1 MAYYRCGPT
10 AIGSRTSWGPVT
22 SPSSVEPKNFDRP
35 LSGNFDRIFNAFER
49 TNAFEYIRNSF
60 EGGKEEEDRH
70 VGHGDIVVN
79 RKMSSSYERADCA
92 LAAQTPCSEDE
103 DFYREK
109 ILYSQARQLFP
120 LQEDLADW
128 INKTIGITY
137 LSGENFLDVLDNGV
151 ELCQLA
157 AVIHDRAREALDQG
171 LIVGAVPQIRGR
183 CWQRAARRS
192 FFSRD
197 NTENF
202 ITFCR
207 DLGVHENLLFESDDL
222 VLHNQ
227 PRQVILCL
235 LEVARLATK
244 FNVEPPGLVQ
254 LEKEIALEERDSGL
268 ESSISGTAW
277 QFRDASP
284 PPEHDK
290 STAEVPPTSPEPN
303 DSHLSAVDNA
313 DAESTKSEST
323 VASTD
328 SDVPLKPTNELDKR
342 VQLVTRLM
350 ERGCSCSSGKCS
362 KLLKVKKVGEGRYN
376 IAGRNVFIRLLK
388 GRHMMVR
395 VGGGWDTLEHF
406 LSRHEPCQVRL
417 VTQGTGRSANVLP
430 VALGG
435 AGDTEPPSTT
445 AVEHKPAPAT
455 RPSLSPASSR
465 ASLREP
471 SASRTVSPV
480 DSKASSVSGKTSP
493 VELRSG
499 RSTRASSK
507 TSSGK
512 SSPLGDPRRTSTPTK
527 TASARSLRSALTL
540 PLKTD
545 SVDGRAPKSPAPR
558 ARKQSAPSSF
568 STPNTPTGRSVRTPP
583 IEYRKSLTTTSL
595 NTTVPKKSRSMSLAH
610 VPKEERKSFCGTD
623 RLNQAKKN
631 RSTSVA
637 TTPTETVAARKTRS
651 QSLAS
656 TPINEPKKIFN
667 GTNGFAKKTRSM
679 SLATPV
685 DFKPLN
691 KSQSVTVN
699 GAMTQA
705 AIEESIRLSLAATI
719 ADETSSKKPFL
730 HIKAKYRSPPPRECR
745 KLWSIGAPVQNLA
758 RSDLAVGVPVR
769 ASVTPHK
776 RRYTYYKKMYKPMCY
791 ELPKP
796 LTVSLV

>member
-22 SPSSVEPKNFDRP
+22 SPTSVEPKSYDRP

-49 TNAFEYIRNSF
+49 TNALEYIRNSF
-60 EGGKEEEDRH
+60 EGGKEEEERH
-70 VGHGDIVVN
+70 IGHGDIIVN
-79 RKMSSSYERADCA
+79 RKMSSSFERADCA

-137 LSGENFLDVLDNGV
+137 LTGENFLDVLDNGV

-171 LIVGAVPQIRGR
+171 LIVG
-183 CWQRAARRS
+183 
-192 FFSRD
+192 
-197 NTENF
+197 NF

-207 DLGVHENLLFESDDL
+207 ELGVHENLLFESDDL

-244 FNVEPPGLVQ
+244 FNVKPPGLVQ

-268 ESSISGTAW
+268 DSAMSATAW
-277 QFRDASP
+277 QFRDATP
-284 PPEHDK
+284 PPRDEK
-290 STAEVPPTSPEPN
+290 SSTEVPPKTPDP
-303 DSHLSAVDNA
+303 DSQLSAVDNA
-313 DAESTKSEST
+313 DAESTKSEGT

-417 VTQGTGRSANVLP
+417 VTQGRRDVLP
-430 VALGG
+430 VPLA
-435 AGDTEPPSTT
+435 DE
-445 AVEHKPAPAT
+445 PAPA
-455 RPSLSPASSR
+455 LSPASSR
-465 ASLREP
+465 ASLTKE
-471 SASRTVSPV
+471 SSVAGTVSPV
-480 DSKASSVSGKTSP
+480 DSKASSISGKASP

-507 TSSGK
+507 ASSGK
-512 SSPLGDPRRTSTPTK
+512 SSPLPDPRRTSTPVKPT
-527 TASARSLRSALTL
+527 SARSLRSALTL
-540 PLKTD
+540 PLRAD
-545 SVDGRAPKSPAPR
+545 SVDGRSPKSPAVR
-558 ARKQSAPSSF
+558 SRKQSAPSSF

-583 IEYRKSLTTTSL
+583 VEHRKSLTSAALASTPTT
-595 NTTVPKKSRSMSLAH
+595 PKKSRSMSLAH
-610 VPKEERKSFCGTD
+610 VQKDDKRTFCGTD
-623 RLNQAKKN
+623 RLNQVKKT
-631 RSTSVA
+631 RSTSAA
-637 TTPTETVAARKTRS
+637 TTPTDTAAARKTRS

-656 TPINEPKKIFN
+656 TPVNEPKKQFN
-667 GTNGFAKKTRSM
+667 GSNGYSKKTRSM

-691 KSQSVTVN
+691 KSISVN

-719 ADETSSKKPFL
+719 ADDTSSKKPFL
-730 HIKAKYRSPPPRECR
+730 HIKAKYRSPPPRE
-745 KLWSIGAPVQNLA
+745 
-758 RSDLAVGVPVR
+758 VPPR
-769 ASVTPHK
+769 
-776 RRYTYYKKMYKPMCY
+776 
-791 ELPKP
+791 
-796 LTVSLV
+796 

>member
-10 AIGSRTSWGPVT
+10 AIGNRTSWGPVS
-22 SPSSVEPKNFDRP
+22 SPSTVDNSFDRP

-49 TNAFEYIRNSF
+49 TNAFEYVRSTF
-60 EGGKEEEDRH
+60 EGGKEEERH

-79 RKMSSSYERADCA
+79 RKMSSSFERADCA

-128 INKTIGITY
+128 INKTVGITY
-137 LSGENFLDVLDNGV
+137 LTGENFLDVLDNGA

-157 AVIHDRAREALDQG
+157 AVIHDRARDALDQG
-171 LIVGAVPQIRGR
+171 LIVGPVPQIRGR

-207 DLGVHENLLFESDDL
+207 ELGVHENLLFESDDL

-244 FNVEPPGLVQ
+244 FNIEPPGLVQ

-268 ESSISGTAW
+268 DSAMSGAAW
-277 QFRDASP
+277 QFRDSSPVPQLEKSIKDP
-284 PPEHDK
+284 PP
-290 STAEVPPTSPEPN
+290 SSPQPN
-303 DSHLSAVDNA
+303 DNQLSVPDNI
-313 DAESTKSEST
+313 DAESTKSEET
-323 VASTD
+323 VGSTD

-350 ERGCSCSSGKCS
+350 ERGCNCNSGKCS

-417 VTQGTGRSANVLP
+417 VTQGRKGNVLP
-430 VALGG
+430 VTLPPT
-435 AGDTEPPSTT
+435 DTEDAQKLSPIARKSSTI
-445 AVEHKPAPAT
+445 
-455 RPSLSPASSR
+455 SPASSKN
-465 ASLREP
+465 SLTSKEP
-471 SASRTVSPV
+471 SIAGTVSPV
-480 DSKASSVSGKTSP
+480 DSKASSVSGKISP
-493 VELRSG
+493 VEVKSG
-499 RSTRASSK
+499 RTTRASSK
-507 TSSGK
+507 ASSGK
-512 SSPLGDPRRTSTPTK
+512 NSPLQDSRKTSTPIKPAT
-527 TASARSLRSALTL
+527 TRNLRSALTL

-545 SVDGRAPKSPAPR
+545 SVDGGQPKPAAQR
-558 ARKQSAPSSF
+558 TRKQSAPSSF
-568 STPNTPTGRSVRTPP
+568 STPNTPTGRSLRTPP
-583 IEYRKSLTTTSL
+583 SEHRKSITSTTLL
-595 NTTVPKKSRSMSLAH
+595 NAPKKSRSMSLA
-610 VPKEERKSFCGTD
+610 VAQREEKKPFCGTD
-623 RLNQAKKN
+623 RLNQVKKN
-631 RSTSVA
+631 RSSSAA
-637 TTPTETVAARKTRS
+637 TTPTETATSIARKTRS

-656 TPINEPKKIFN
+656 TPVNEPRKSFS
-667 GTNGFAKKTRSM
+667 GTNGYAKKTRSM

-685 DFKPLN
+685 EYARPMN
-691 KSQSVTVN
+691 KSLSVMVN
-699 GAMTQA
+699 GALTQA

-719 ADETSSKKPFL
+719 ADDASPKKPFL
-730 HIKAKYRSPPPRECR
+730 HIKAKYRSPPPRE
-745 KLWSIGAPVQNLA
+745 
-758 RSDLAVGVPVR
+758 VPPR
-769 ASVTPHK
+769 
-776 RRYTYYKKMYKPMCY
+776 
-791 ELPKP
+791 
-796 LTVSLV
+796 

>member
-1 MAYYRCGPT
+1 
-10 AIGSRTSWGPVT
+10 
-22 SPSSVEPKNFDRP
+22 
-35 LSGNFDRIFNAFER
+35 
-49 TNAFEYIRNSF
+49 
-60 EGGKEEEDRH
+60 
-70 VGHGDIVVN
+70 
-79 RKMSSSYERADCA
+79 MSSSYERADCA

-137 LSGENFLDVLDNGV
+137 LTGENFLDVLDNGA

-171 LIVGAVPQIRGR
+171 LIVGPVPQIRGR

-207 DLGVHENLLFESDDL
+207 ELGVHENLLFESDDL

-244 FNVEPPGLVQ
+244 FNIEPPGLVQ

-268 ESSISGTAW
+268 DSSMSATGW

-284 PPEHDK
+284 VPQLDK
-290 STAEVPPTSPEPN
+290 SATDAPSATPDPN
-303 DSHLSAVDNA
+303 DSQLSAVDNA
-313 DAESTKSEST
+313 DAESTKSEGT
-323 VASTD
+323 VGSTD

-350 ERGCSCSSGKCS
+350 ERGCSCSTGKCS

-417 VTQGTGRSANVLP
+417 VTQSSGRRADVLP
-430 VALGG
+430 VQLTNS
-435 AGDTEPPSTT
+435 DD
-445 AVEHKPAPAT
+445 KLPAPA
-455 RPSLSPASSR
+455 RKSISPASSR
-465 ASLREP
+465 ASLKEP
-471 SASRTVSPV
+471 SMSRTVSPV
-480 DSKASSVSGKTSP
+480 DSKASSVSGKVSP

-507 TSSGK
+507 ASSGK
-512 SSPLGDPRRTSTPTK
+512 SSPLGEPRRSSTPNKPNT
-527 TASARSLRSALTL
+527 ARSIRSNLTL
-540 PLKTD
+540 PLRAD
-545 SVDGRAPKSPAPR
+545 SVDGRTPKSPAPR
-558 ARKQSAPSSF
+558 SRKQSAPSSF

-583 IEYRKSLTTTSL
+583 VEYRKSLTSTAL
-595 NTTVPKKSRSMSLAH
+595 NMAPKKSRSMSLAH
-610 VPKEERKSFCGTD
+610 VQKEERKLFCGTE

-631 RSTSVA
+631 KSA
-637 TTPTETVAARKTRS
+637 TAAATPTEANGARKTRS

-656 TPINEPKKIFN
+656 TPINEPKKTIN
-667 GTNGFAKKTRSM
+667 GTNGYNKKTRSM
-679 SLATPV
+679 SLATPT

-691 KSQSVTVN
+691 KTQSMTIN

-705 AIEESIRLSLAATI
+705 AIEESIRLSLAASI
-719 ADETSSKKPFL
+719 ADNTSSKKPFL
-730 HIKAKYRSPPPRECR
+730 HIKAKYRSPPPRE
-745 KLWSIGAPVQNLA
+745 
-758 RSDLAVGVPVR
+758 VPPR
-769 ASVTPHK
+769 
-776 RRYTYYKKMYKPMCY
+776 
-791 ELPKP
+791 
-796 LTVSLV
+796 

>member
-22 SPSSVEPKNFDRP
+22 SPTSVEPKSFDRP

-60 EGGKEEEDRH
+60 EGGKEEEERH
-70 VGHGDIVVN
+70 IGHGDIVVN

-137 LSGENFLDVLDNGV
+137 LSGENFLDVLDNGA

-171 LIVGAVPQIRGR
+171 LIVGPVPQIRGR

-207 DLGVHENLLFESDDL
+207 ELGVHENLLFESDDL

-268 ESSISGTAW
+268 DSAMSATAW

-284 PPEHDK
+284 PPRDDNRSAIAVT
-290 STAEVPPTSPEPN
+290 STTQDPN
-303 DSHLSAVDNA
+303 DSQLSAVDNA
-313 DAESTKSEST
+313 DAESTKSDGT
-323 VASTD
+323 AASTD

-417 VTQGTGRSANVLP
+417 VTPGRRDLLP
-430 VALGG
+430 V
-435 AGDTEPPSTT
+435 PPPP
-445 AVEHKPAPAT
+445 PA
-455 RPSLSPASSR
+455 LSPASSR
-465 ASLREP
+465 ASLTKE
-471 SASRTVSPV
+471 ASVAGTVSPV
-480 DSKASSVSGKTSP
+480 DSKASSISGKTSP

-507 TSSGK
+507 ASSGK
-512 SSPLGDPRRTSTPTK
+512 SSPQPEPRRTSTPVKQSST
-527 TASARSLRSALTL
+527 RSLRSGLTL
-540 PLKTD
+540 PLRAD
-545 SVDGRAPKSPAPR
+545 SVDGRSPKSPAPR
-558 ARKQSAPSSF
+558 NRKQSAPSSF
-568 STPNTPTGRSVRTPP
+568 STPNTPTSRSVRTPP
-583 IEYRKSLTTTSL
+583 VEHRKSLTSTTL
-595 NTTVPKKSRSMSLAH
+595 ANTPKKSRSMSLAY
-610 VPKEERKSFCGTD
+610 VQKDDKKAFCGTD
-623 RLNQAKKN
+623 RLNQIKKT
-631 RSTSVA
+631 RSTSA
-637 TTPTETVAARKTRS
+637 ASTPAEPARNPAEPAAARKTRS

-656 TPINEPKKIFN
+656 TPVNEPKKTFN
-667 GTNGFAKKTRSM
+667 GTNGYGKKTRSM

-691 KSQSVTVN
+691 KSISVN

-719 ADETSSKKPFL
+719 ADDTSAKKPFL
-730 HIKAKYRSPPPRECR
+730 HIKAKYRSPPPRE
-745 KLWSIGAPVQNLA
+745 
-758 RSDLAVGVPVR
+758 VPPR
-769 ASVTPHK
+769 
-776 RRYTYYKKMYKPMCY
+776 
-791 ELPKP
+791 
-796 LTVSLV
+796 

>member
-10 AIGSRTSWGPVT
+10 AIGSRTSWGPVS
-22 SPSSVEPKNFDRP
+22 SPSEPPSFERP

-49 TNAFEYIRNSF
+49 TNAFEYVKSLD
-60 EGGKEEEDRH
+60 EKEERL

-79 RKMSSSYERADCA
+79 RKMSSSFERADCA
-92 LAAQTPCSEDE
+92 LAAQTPCEDDE

-128 INKTIGITY
+128 INKTIGISY
-137 LSGENFLDVLDNGV
+137 LSGENFLDVLDNGA

-157 AVIHDRAREALDQG
+157 AVLHARAREAFDQG
-171 LIVGAVPQIRGR
+171 LIVGPVPQIRGR

-202 ITFCR
+202 LTFCR

-235 LEVARLATK
+235 LEVARLATR
-244 FNVEPPGLVQ
+244 FLVEPPGLVA

-268 ESSISGTAW
+268 DSAMSGAAW

-284 PPEHDK
+284 VPD
-290 STAEVPPTSPEPN
+290 ADNVPPPSSPEPN
-303 DSHLSAVDNA
+303 DSQLSVPDNV
-313 DAESTKSEST
+313 DAESTKSEET

-350 ERGCSCSSGKCS
+350 ERGCRCGDGKCS

-417 VTQGTGRSANVLP
+417 VTPGRRAPPLP
-430 VALGG
+430 VPLPSP
-435 AGDTEPPSTT
+435 PPS
-445 AVEHKPAPAT
+445 PCP
-455 RPSLSPASSR
+455 SPASS
-465 ASLREP
+465 
-471 SASRTVSPV
+471 
-480 DSKASSVSGKTSP
+480 KA
-493 VELRSG
+493 
-499 RSTRASSK
+499 K

-512 SSPLGDPRRTSTPTK
+512 SSPALEPRRTSTPTK
-527 TASARSLRSALTL
+527 PAPVRSLKSTLTL
-540 PLKTD
+540 PLKPED
-545 SVDGRAPKSPAPR
+545 KKSAPR
-558 ARKQSAPSSF
+558 TRKQSAPSSF
-568 STPNTPTGRSVRTPP
+568 STPDTPTGRAVRTPP
-583 IEYRKSLTTTSL
+583 AEYRKSLTTTSL
-595 NTTVPKKSRSMSLAH
+595 LATPKKSRSMSLATA
-610 VPKEERKSFCGTD
+610 PKEEKKFCGTD
-623 RLNQAKKN
+623 RLNQAKKK
-631 RSTSVA
+631 SISA
-637 TTPTETVAARKTRS
+637 ASTPTESPAVTARKTRS

-656 TPINEPKKIFN
+656 TPVETKKSFSTAN
-667 GTNGFAKKTRSM
+667 GYAKKTRSM
-679 SLATPV
+679 SLATPTE
-685 DFKPLN
+685 PLRPTH
-691 KSQSVTVN
+691 KSLSLTGS
-699 GAMTQA
+699 GALTQA
-705 AIEESIRLSLAATI
+705 AIEESIRLSLEATI
-719 ADETSSKKPFL
+719 ADNSSSKKPFL
-730 HIKAKYRSPPPRECR
+730 HIKAKYRSPPPRE
-745 KLWSIGAPVQNLA
+745 
-758 RSDLAVGVPVR
+758 VPPR
-769 ASVTPHK
+769 
-776 RRYTYYKKMYKPMCY
+776 
-791 ELPKP
+791 
-796 LTVSLV
+796 

>member
-1 MAYYRCGPT
+1 MIVNLSGLVISLSLSHRAAATGAGAGRVTNATQTLKFGSFAKTMAYYRCGPT

-22 SPSSVEPKNFDRP
+22 SPSSVEPKSFDRP
-35 LSGNFDRIFNAFER
+35 LSGNFDRIFNVFER
-49 TNAFEYIRNSF
+49 TNTFEYVKNNIENGR
-60 EGGKEEEDRH
+60 EEEERH
-70 VGHGDIVVN
+70 VGHGDIIVN

-171 LIVGAVPQIRGR
+171 LIVGPVPQIRGR

-207 DLGVHENLLFESDDL
+207 ELGVHENLLFESDDL

-244 FNVEPPGLVQ
+244 FNLEPPGLVQ
-254 LEKEIALEERDSGL
+254 LEKEIAMEERDSGL
-268 ESSISGTAW
+268 DSALSSTAW
-277 QFRDASP
+277 QFRDITP
-284 PPEHDK
+284 VPEGDK
-290 STAEVPPTSPEPN
+290 PLSEPVSSNADDTLIAVP
-303 DSHLSAVDNA
+303 DNT
-313 DAESTKSEST
+313 DAESTKSDGT

-350 ERGCSCSSGKCS
+350 ERGCSCNSGKCS

-417 VTQGTGRSANVLP
+417 VTQGRKGSVLP
-430 VALGG
+430 VPIQSDQDDINKLSPIRKA
-435 AGDTEPPSTT
+435 S
-445 AVEHKPAPAT
+445 V
-455 RPSLSPASSR
+455 SPASSK
-465 ASLREP
+465 ASLTKEP
-471 SASRTVSPV
+471 SLAGTASPV
-480 DSKASSVSGKTSP
+480 DSKASSISGKASP
-493 VELRSG
+493 ELKSG

-507 TSSGK
+507 ASSGK
-512 SSPLGDPRRTSTPTK
+512 NSPIPDGVRTSTPNK
-527 TASARSLRSALTL
+527 SRNLRSALTL
-540 PLKTD
+540 PLQD
-545 SVDGRAPKSPAPR
+545 SVDGRTLKNPAPIT
-558 ARKQSAPSSF
+558 RKHSAPSL
-568 STPNTPTGRSVRTPP
+568 STPNTPTGRSSRTPV
-583 IEYRKSLTTTSL
+583 EYRKSLTSTNL
-595 NTTVPKKSRSMSLAH
+595 VNANKKLRSMSLH
-610 VPKEERKSFCGTD
+610 GQNGKVLSGTGKGI
-623 RLNQAKKN
+623 QAKS
-631 RSTSVA
+631 RSISA
-637 TTPTETVAARKTRS
+637 ASTPTEPAARKTRS

-656 TPINEPKKIFN
+656 TPVNEPRKTIA
-667 GTNGFAKKTRSM
+667 NGFAKKTRSM
-679 SLATPV
+679 SLANTPE
-685 DFKPLN
+685 FGKPMI
-691 KSQSVTVN
+691 KSVSIN

-705 AIEESIRLSLAATI
+705 AIEESIRLSLAASI
-719 ADETSSKKPFL
+719 ADDHSAKKPFL
-730 HIKAKYRSPPPRECR
+730 HIKAKYRSPPPRE
-745 KLWSIGAPVQNLA
+745 
-758 RSDLAVGVPVR
+758 VPPR
-769 ASVTPHK
+769 
-776 RRYTYYKKMYKPMCY
+776 
-791 ELPKP
+791 
-796 LTVSLV
+796 